1 MKLARLAA
9 FDQYFFS
16 WLFQRFGSSTLAPLC
31 RYCSRTADGPYYALL
46 AFLLWLLQGEA
57 ALEFIL
63 LLAVAYAIEL
73 PSYLLLKNLF
83 RRARPA
89 ELWQGH
95 FQPHILPS
103 DRFSLPSGHTAG
115 AFVLLGV
122 VAVMAPFWLIVV
134 LPWAF
139 CVGLSRIL
147 LGVHFP
153 GDVCAGAALGLLAV
167 LLAQMILFP

>member
-16 WLFQRFGSSTLAPLC
+16 WLFLRFGSATLAPLC
-31 RYCSRTADGPYYALL
+31 RYCSKTADGPYYALL
-46 AFLLWLLQGEA
+46 AWMLWLILDVA
-57 ALEFIL
+57 AQDFIL

-83 RRARPA
+83 RRVRPA
-89 ELWQGH
+89 ELWQGG

-115 AFVLLGV
+115 AFVLCGA
-122 VAVMAPFWLIVV
+122 VALIAPFWLLFV
-134 LPWAF
+134 LPWAL

-153 GDVCAGAALGLLAV
+153 GDVCAGAVLGLIAVSLAYT
-167 LLAQMILFP
+167 LLFP